1 MSTRL
6 TDRRKTRIAYE
17 APVDIVDRHG
27 RKKLRTKG
35 VDLSRGGIRL
45 ETNEMMEVGTP
56 LTCQLR
62 LGKDRTFVPG
72 RVVWSGESAEATG
85 PKGLGVEFVDLSND
99 EQKHLR
105 SVVGEP
111 EPVSH
116 LVDVEF
122 AEGILPG
129 RVRRTKKGLQLDLK
143 CGFLKKGNRFGFEIE
158 ENGKKHQYHG
168 VVGHVWSVR
177 EKKGFPIVSMDVD
190 VRWNPAPYQFKEN
203 EEDFHF
209 DGELD
214 IESETEIESPVQ
226 SRGLSLLSKVFLV
239 LIGIVAMAFLLAA
252 LLVGNTKDEK
262 DVKIKPEASFSKPV
276 KVVAKKSNMIPLPNT
291 VLSPVVTKQKAEPK
305 RFDPKPSVKREGN
318 AVYVS
323 IPVDGTT
330 KGATYYRL
338 AKPDAV
344 GVNLPNASSE
354 KPESYVFHKH
364 NLRLVKVRKK
374 GNGSHV
380 RVFFEEGTPK
390 YQVEMMNKRLLIK
403 YNWKN

>member
-1 MSTRL
+1 MGTRL
-6 TDRRKTRIAYE
+6 TDRRRTRIAYG

-45 ETNEMMEVGTP
+45 ETNELMEVGTP

-62 LGKDRTFVPG
+62 LGKERTFVPG
-72 RVVWSGESAEATG
+72 RVVWSGESKEATG

-122 AEGILPG
+122 AEGLLPG
-129 RVRRTKKGLQLDLK
+129 RIRRTKKGLQLDLK

-190 VRWNPAPYQFKEN
+190 VRWNPAPYQFKEK
-203 EEDFHF
+203 EDDFQF
-209 DGELD
+209 ESELE
-214 IESETEIESPVQ
+214 IESETAVERIEQ
-226 SRGLSLLSKVFLV
+226 GRGWSLLTKALFVF
-239 LIGIVAMAFLLAA
+239 IGIVAMAFLLAA
-252 LLVGNTKDEK
+252 LLVGNTKDES
-262 DVKIKPEASFSKPV
+262 DVAIKPSKALSAPV
-276 KVVAKKSNMIPLPNT
+276 KVINKKASDLPIKSAAPALDSEKTKIINKTRNMN
-291 VLSPVVTKQKAEPK
+291 
-305 RFDPKPSVKREGN
+305 PSVKLEGN
-318 AVYVS
+318 TVFVS

-344 GVNLPNASSE
+344 GVNLPHGKSE

-364 NLRLVKVRKK
+364 NLRLVKIRKK
-374 GNGSHV
+374 GEGSHI
-380 RVFFEEGTPK
+380 RVFFEEGTPN
-390 YQVEMMNKRLLIK
+390 YQVEMMNHRLLIK
-403 YNWKN
+403 YRWGQ